1 MIETKWAVVG
11 AGPAGIASIG
21 YLLDYGI
28 HPEQIIWI
36 DSDFSGGDISA
47 KWLEVPSNTK
57 VGLFHQFFKQCK
69 SFEID
74 KMPDFPLLQLPKAD
88 TCLLKYLVEPLRWI
102 IKRFAQK
109 IQTIRDKC
117 VSIQTNNMQWQ
128 LNLASGQAIV
138 ADKVILAIGAEAKA
152 KLYEHPQEISLE
164 QALNPTILES
174 LILPQ
179 DTVAVFGSSHS
190 AILAIKNLV
199 EIGVKQVINFYRQ
212 PLRYAVYH
220 QDWILYDN
228 TGLKGTAAVWA
239 KENID
244 NNLTNKLQRL
254 ESTTANIEMY
264 LSQANKAIYAIGF
277 NRRQILLNNHMINTY
292 DNQTGMIAKNLYG
305 IGIAFPEQVTDRE
318 GNKEFNVG
326 LWKFMRFLE
335 NNIESWIHQ

>member
-1 MIETKWAVVG
+1 MLKKWVVIG
-11 AGPAGIASIG
+11 AGPSGIASIG

-36 DSDFSGGDISA
+36 DPDFAGGDICH
-47 KWLEVPSNTK
+47 KWSEVPSNTK
-57 VGLFHQFFKQCK
+57 VGLFHQFFKQCE
-69 SFEID
+69 SFGID
-74 KMPDFPLLQLPKAD
+74 KAPTFPLFHLPEAD
-88 TCLLKYLVEPLRWI
+88 TCSLKYLVEPLRWVI
-102 IKRFAQK
+102 QYLAQK
-109 IQTIRDKC
+109 IQTIPDKC

-128 LNLASGQAIV
+128 LNLASGQVIM

-152 KLYEHPQEISLE
+152 KLYEQPQEISLE
-164 QALNPTILES
+164 QALNPIILKS

-179 DTVAVFGSSHS
+179 GTVAVFGSSHS
-190 AILAIKNLV
+190 AILAIKNLI

-228 TGLKGTAAVWA
+228 TGLKGTAAKWA
-239 KENID
+239 KENIE
-244 NNLTNKLQRL
+244 NNLTDKLQRHQ
-254 ESTTANIEMY
+254 STTENLALY
-264 LSQANKAIYAIGF
+264 LPQADKVVYAIGF
-277 NRRQILLNNHMINTY
+277 NRRQILLNNNMINTY
-292 DNQTGMIAKNLYG
+292 DDQTGTITKNLYG

-335 NNIESWIHQ
+335 KNIEQWIHQ